1 MKIKSLLPTAAERRD
16 GDHYNGQFS
25 HQQHQRADGAYSKG
39 FVASTLVSDDDV
51 GDSYD
56 DSRAELV
63 AMNHNLV
70 SNETKNGRVDF
81 CLYSH
86 TMSLICC
93 VDVGSH
99 EPSRIHAGKPDGR
112 VFNQT
117 DAVTAVFVG
126 YGFIDDDDVNIF
138 T

>member
-1 MKIKSLLPTAAERRD
+1 MTGSMKIKSLLPAAAERRD

-51 GDSYD
+51 GDSYE

-70 SNETKNGRVDF
+70 SAECSNKTPF
-81 CLYSH
+81 L
-86 TMSLICC
+86 
-93 VDVGSH
+93 
-99 EPSRIHAGKPDGR
+99 
-112 VFNQT
+112 VF
-117 DAVTAVFVG
+117 
-126 YGFIDDDDVNIF
+126 
-138 T
+138 